1 MSMTKGK
8 RMTSNKLRIKKEQK
22 TIRIKKKVAQ
32 RLSEKTKQK
41 SNRNKTIILI
51 SKKS

>member
-8 RMTSNKLRIKKEQK
+8 KMTSNKLTIKKEQK
-22 TIRIKKKVAQ
+22 TIRTKKKVAQ
-32 RLSEKTKQK
+32 RLSEKKRQM